1 MIAASVFLAEVTDD
15 LDAQR
20 DAVQR
25 YIEQAG
31 LRVLPET
38 LTRTS
43 SLPTGAGQRPD
54 PEHLLL
60 VPRGVLGK
68 KPQTSHKATC
78 ACNANAPGPLG
89 LPIVQWRSPELDCT
103 TIQTQTSGVAGG

>member
-1 MIAASVFLAEVTDD
+1 MTDD

-38 LTRTS
+38 LYSRTPAAFQQALDNDLTQS
-43 SLPTGAGQRPD
+43 TLFVQ
-54 PEHLLL
+54 LLS
-60 VPRGVLGK
+60 GVLGK

-78 ACNANAPGPLG
+78 ACNANAPGP
-89 LPIVQWRSPELDCT
+89 
-103 TIQTQTSGVAGG
+103 